1 MEVSDRG
8 GQRMLEVI
16 APCGVEWNT
25 MPMILDFLYS
35 DSIDL
40 SNNTLSISDP
50 EHAIACALHN
60 CSSIPQKDT
69 VGTKK
74 NRKETESKS
83 AETTKSKSKS
93 KSANT
98 TKAHQRYVALFDLNF
113 AEKLMCSANVLQL
126 PSLLE
131 LVELQCSKIIC
142 AANVERIAT
151 IAERVNAIQ
160 LLNAAVRSKLKIE
173 I

>member
-8 GQRMLEVI
+8 GKRMLEVI

-40 SNNTLSISDP
+40 SNNTLSSSDP

-69 VGTKK
+69 TGTKK

-93 KSANT
+93 NHT

-113 AEKLMCSANVLQL
+113 AEKLMCSANILQL

-151 IAERVNAIQ
+151 IAERVDAIQ

>member
-1 MEVSDRG
+1 MSSFG
-8 GQRMLEVI
+8 KSLEHKI
-16 APCGVEWNT
+16 PKRANT
-25 MPMILDFLYS
+25 VFNTQDKYHNLFKYYN
-35 DSIDL
+35 
-40 SNNTLSISDP
+40 SNITKHHFQN
-50 EHAIACALHN
+50 
-60 CSSIPQKDT
+60 
-69 VGTKK
+69 TKK
-74 NRKETESKS
+74 PNHFHCKFQTQTQTS
-83 AETTKSKSKS
+83 TKSNHK
-93 KSANT
+93 

-113 AEKLMCSANVLQL
+113 AEKLMCSANILQL